1 MITVIKRLSFYTFL
15 MLLIPFITWAI
26 NWRWID
32 DQILHADVDHFLY
45 WLTETGSVP
54 YAAITCVILTLWLIA
69 LTRRHYSWI
78 LIGTL
83 CVISMFGTQLI
94 KTAAKNVFAEPRP
107 YVQQMMGD
115 KVQAFYQLERS
126 ERAMIVQQYYQQSKY
141 PLIIK
146 HRMHETG
153 YSFPSGHTIFS
164 VSWLLL
170 FSGLLFGI
178 KNRFASVSQIFI
190 VVWSALML
198 ISRLRLGMHFPID
211 LLASTLIAWLFHLM
225 LFIWLLPYFKKW
237 RLFTNN

>member
-1 MITVIKRLSFYTFL
+1 MIKRLSFYTFL

-45 WLTETGSVP
+45 CLTETGSVP

-115 KVQAFYQLERS
+115 KAQAFYQLDRS
-126 ERAMIVQQYYQQSKY
+126 ERAMIVQRYYQQSKY

-178 KNRFASVSQIFI
+178 KNRFARVSQIFI

-211 LLASTLIAWLFHLM
+211 LLASTLIAWLFHIM